1 MWINCGNAGQVDR
14 SDEMGLAAC
23 LQQGDGSYTGGPPVE
38 AAHFVF
44 CESRTT
50 SCLSRKKDT
59 ASRRT
64 SFMKKATFP
73 TMAGNPPADGAQP
86 SGIPPPPI
94 RYEVAPPPPSEVGY
108 VWTQGYWAPYE
119 GHYVWCPGRWVRQPY
134 EEASWRGVQW
144 EHGDHAWRYHEGYWD
159 HHELR

>member
-1 MWINCGNAGQVDR
+1 
-14 SDEMGLAAC
+14 
-23 LQQGDGSYTGGPPVE
+23 
-38 AAHFVF
+38 
-44 CESRTT
+44 
-50 SCLSRKKDT
+50 
-59 ASRRT
+59 
-64 SFMKKATFP
+64 MKKATFP

-134 EEASWRGVQW
+134 EGVSWRGVQW
-144 EHGDHAWRYHEGYWD
+144 EHGDHGWRYHEGYWD
-159 HHELR
+159 HHEFREHHGDRTMMTTLTATAMPMVMTSTITIESAWRMAPFPIQRPS